1 MPHSFAISLAAG
13 LLVFAA
19 IVMGYVWA
27 VPAGPVED
35 TGALHQICGGLLLGA
50 LGIAIAA
57 RPRRGA
63 DQTIRHFVIWI
74 SVGAISAHVYQSRDQ
89 ILPVVRETILLAHAP
104 EDVGPGV
111 DRQTVFI
118 RMSRDGHFRTDA
130 LINNR
135 RIHFL
140 VDTGASRVVLTEA
153 DAHRLGFR
161 DKDLDFGNKVAT
173 ANGITHVAQVTL
185 RVVKIGS
192 VVISNVPASV
202 IEGDGLTQSLLGMS
216 YLSKLSRFSVNK
228 NTLVLEK

>member
-1 MPHSFAISLAAG
+1 MQHSFAISLAVGLLIFAATVMGYLWATPAGTAQEAQTLNLVCAG
-13 LLVFAA
+13 LL
-19 IVMGYVWA
+19 I
-27 VPAGPVED
+27 
-35 TGALHQICGGLLLGA
+35 GA
-50 LGIAIAA
+50 LGIGIAA

-63 DQTIRHFVIWI
+63 DQTIRQFVIWI
-74 SVGAISAHVYQSRDQ
+74 SVGAMTAQVYQSRDMIAPYVQ
-89 ILPVVRETILLAHAP
+89 ETMLLANASQSA
-104 EDVGPGV
+104 ESGI

-161 DKDLDFGNKVAT
+161 GKDLDFRNKVST
-173 ANGITHVAQVTL
+173 ANGITHVAQVSL

-192 VVISNVPASV
+192 LVVSNVPASV
-202 IEGDGLTQSLLGMS
+202 VQGEGLSQSLLGMS
-216 YLSKLSRFSVNK
+216 YLSKLSGFSVNK